1 MELVCNKCGY
11 KRQLGTSV
19 GAKEVFVCTEC
30 QSRDVR
36 LVDTGGVNIKVDG
49 INENTVVNIVK
60 ELAKN
65 ISVYDIFGFLAK
77 QGQGKEEDKDEVDK

>member
-1 MELVCNKCGY
+1 MELKCNKCGY
-11 KRQLGTSV
+11 KRQLGTTV

-30 QSRDVR
+30 QGTDMT
-36 LVDTGGVNIKVDG
+36 LIDTGGVNIKVDG

-65 ISVYDIFGFLAK
+65 INIYDIFSFLAK
-77 QGQGKEEDKDEVDK
+77 QGGGDGDEK